1 MNLKK
6 LNILIVSGG
15 WSDERQVSI
24 QSGKNV
30 YHSLKANNYK
40 VEIFDL
46 NRDNVFKIFQ
56 KKPDLIFNAL
66 HGEFGEDGTLS
77 NLANKYQIPI
87 THSDDLT
94 SAICFDKKLTKNF
107 LKKKINLDFPKEINL
122 KKNKIIYPIISK
134 PFRGGSS
141 NGVNLIQN
149 WKSHKNFLDDKS
161 LMFEEVIFGKELTVT
176 VLNNENKIECLG
188 VTEIEFDSEIYD
200 YKSKYTKNKSK
211 HFLPA
216 RITKNQYRYLSN
228 LSVKIFKACNCRS
241 IARLDFILS
250 KKNQRFY
257 FLELNTHPGLTKISL
272 APEQANYQKMS
283 YLKLIENIIISAI

>member
-1 MNLKK
+1 M
-6 LNILIVSGG
+6 
-15 WSDERQVSI
+15 
-24 QSGKNV
+24 
-30 YHSLKANNYK
+30 
-40 VEIFDL
+40 
-46 NRDNVFKIFQ
+46 
-56 KKPDLIFNAL
+56 
-66 HGEFGEDGTLS
+66 
-77 NLANKYQIPI
+77 
-87 THSDDLT
+87 
-94 SAICFDKKLTKNF
+94 TKNF

-188 VTEIEFDSEIYD
+188 VTEIEFDNEIYD

-228 LSVKIFKACNCRS
+228 LSVKIFEACNCRS

-250 KKNQRFY
+250 KKNQKFY